1 MVGKIALLGSNGYI
15 GSNFNLFLNNKNLQV
30 FPITRK
36 NCDLLDKDKTYKTL
50 KSINPDYIINCAGY
64 TGKPNVD
71 ACEANKELCWQQNYT
86 LPKYLAEICKDLNKK
101 WVHISSGCIYYGT
114 KNKNGFT
121 EKDESNFSFDNPP
134 SSYYS
139 GTKAIAED
147 YLKSYD
153 NVYICR
159 LRIPF
164 NNKKYPKNYI
174 TKLLNYNKLLNATN
188 SLSNTEEF
196 IKACYFLISENCDTG
211 IYNITNT
218 GSITTKQV
226 VKLLNKHITDKKFSF
241 FKNEIEFYKIAAE
254 TPRSNCILD
263 NAKLR
268 KTGFKIKHIDEAIE
282 EAISSYNEI

>member
-1 MVGKIALLGSNGYI
+1 MARKIALLGVNGYI
-15 GSNFNLFLNNKNLQV
+15 GSNFNLFLNTKNLEI

-36 NCDLLDKDKTYKTL
+36 DCDLLDKYKTYKIL
-50 KSINPDYIINCAGY
+50 KNINPDYIINCAGY

-86 LPKYLAEICKDLNKK
+86 LTKHLAEICKDLNKR
-101 WVHISSGCIYYGT
+101 WIHVSSGCIYSGT

-121 EKDESNFSFDNPP
+121 EKDESNFSFDSPP

-147 YLKSYD
+147 YLKTYD
-153 NVYICR
+153 NAYICR

-164 NNKKYPKNYI
+164 SNKKCPKNYI

-188 SLSNTEEF
+188 SLSNTEDF
-196 IKACYFLISENCDTG
+196 IRACYFLISENCEAGT
-211 IYNITNT
+211 YNITNT
-218 GSITTKQV
+218 GSITTKEV

-241 FKNEIEFYKIAAE
+241 FKNENEFYKIAAN
-254 TPRSNCILD
+254 TPRSNCVLD
-263 NAKLR
+263 NSKLR
-268 KTGFKIKHIDEAIE
+268 KTGFKIRDVDQAIE
-282 EAISSYNEI
+282 ESISTYNIN